1 MASKG
6 KRTNEKGVGDILLL
20 VKIDNGYYAAGPAWK
35 LPGKLNDK
43 LDAFKTRAG
52 VPITLSD
59 KALVIRLD
67 KSKVTPEEWIA
78 QNMHPPKRL
87 PGPR

>member
-20 VKIDNGYYAAGPAWK
+20 VKTDDGYYAAGPAWK

-59 KALVIRLD
+59 KALVIRFD
-67 KSKVTPEEWIA
+67 KSRVTPEKWIGD
-78 QNMHPPKRL
+78 NLGPPKKR
-87 PGPR
+87 PGAR